1 MAKKISTGKEAG
13 AAKEA
18 ASKQVFDIVLPAE
31 TIALIEKQVKGWNS
45 KAAAELRFVADGET
59 RAKFK
64 VAAYSYRGDT
74 CCA

>member
-1 MAKKISTGKEAG
+1 MARKDDTEKGYKATKK
-13 AAKEA
+13 AAA
-18 ASKQVFDIVLPAE
+18 KQVFEIELPPE
-31 TIALIEKQVKGWNS
+31 MIDLIEKQVEGWDS
-45 KAAAELRFVADGET
+45 KAAAELRFVSSGET